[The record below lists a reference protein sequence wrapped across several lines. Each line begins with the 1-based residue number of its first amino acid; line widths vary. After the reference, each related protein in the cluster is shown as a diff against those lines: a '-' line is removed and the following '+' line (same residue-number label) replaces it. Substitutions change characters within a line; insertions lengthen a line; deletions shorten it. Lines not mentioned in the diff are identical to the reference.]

1 MEIPDYVRDGLRRSA
16 ENISVRD
23 NAPHLMFNT
32 YLAEGSD
39 DPWIRQASNLNEC
52 LDETFSLNPNTFHSE
67 SGFDID
73 LAAEQSDIFD
83 KIAGFGITAIEVLS
97 KVKRDTAKDKYVSLG
112 QYSPEELK
120 TMDLYSHDFKFKIV
134 ENAGGQA

>member
-16 ENISVRD
+16 ENVSVRD
-23 NAPHLMFNT
+23 NTPHLTFNT
-32 YLAEGSD
+32 YLTEGSD

-52 LDETFSLNPNTFHSE
+52 LDETFSLNPNTFATE
-67 SGFDID
+67 SGFNID

-83 KIAGFGITAIEVLS
+83 KLAGFGITAIEILS
-97 KVKRDTAKDKYVSLG
+97 KIQRESAKNKYVSLG

-120 TMDLYSHDFKFKIV
+120 TMDLYNHDYKFQIV
-134 ENAGGQA
+134 ENS